1 MEEKHGEK
9 RRSKDLGEQEY
20 IIPSTSMWAELVNI
34 MEQNSVDQVTLYEK
48 SDSRVTLIISLLY
61 YVRFHPKDYSANTL
75 LALKTFKHSFC
86 ERRGDVART
95 LGCLQF
101 LKASLD

>member
-34 MEQNSVDQVTLYEK
+34 ME
-48 SDSRVTLIISLLY
+48 
-61 YVRFHPKDYSANTL
+61 
-75 LALKTFKHSFC
+75 
-86 ERRGDVART
+86 
-95 LGCLQF
+95 
-101 LKASLD
+101 